1 MYVILIDYTSELED
15 IDSALDAHGS
25 WLNENYAAGRF
36 LASGR
41 REPRTGGVILA
52 ANRPRE
58 EIEAAVAKDPFA
70 LRGLAK
76 HAIVEFHPSR
86 VADDSL
92 AKLLGD

>member
-15 IDSALDAHGS
+15 IDSALDAHKI

-41 REPRTGGVILA
+41 REPRTGGV
-52 ANRPRE
+52 
-58 EIEAAVAKDPFA
+58 
-70 LRGLAK
+70 AK
-76 HAIVEFHPSR
+76 HTIVEFRPSR

-92 AKLLGD
+92 ARLFGD